1 MPSLSHPSKPTS
13 GALLMRI
20 LEQPELVSAV
30 RELPPPV
37 LSKLIDRIGLED
49 SGELVA
55 LATAEQ
61 LERMFDDDLW
71 KSVRAGEDET
81 FRSDRFALWLEVM
94 MEAGEEHFI
103 RRLLELPRDMLALAV
118 HRLVLVIDMDALA
131 DVMSTPTY
139 DAMEL
144 DRALENTPY
153 EEWEEFRMFARD
165 ASAWDVVGTALLALD
180 RDHHDYLRAILE
192 QCCAMSTEFINGN
205 GSLFEV
211 LTSEELL
218 ESDAAAEREDRRA
231 AAGFVSPAD
240 ARSFLELARRGEA
253 LDERDP
259 ITHAYFRD
267 VARPAVERPGA
278 PEHAGAAAGSQLAA
292 ASPGLERL
300 VALLAEAEVMRPVAE
315 QPLAVL
321 ASGSR
326 PAKGG
331 KKAAKS
337 KDARTAPLFEAAM
350 SALRERDPAV
360 FSQRIEELGYL
371 MNVVLAGSSDKKGRA
386 LRPMD
391 ALEQVLRACE
401 AGLRAHFD
409 TRAIA
414 SGDALSHVVRTPA
427 DQLFRRGFRAP
438 ESTRSKKSPSRS
450 S

>member
-1 MPSLSHPSKPTS
+1 MASLSRQTIPTS
-13 GALLMRI
+13 SALLMRI

-81 FRSDRFALWLEVM
+81 FRSDRFALWLDVI
-94 MEAGEEHFI
+94 MEAGEEQLI

-118 HRLVLVIDMDALA
+118 HRLALVIDMDALA
-131 DVMSTPTY
+131 DVMSTPTF

-153 EEWEEFRMFARD
+153 EEWEEFRIFARD
-165 ASAWDVVGTALLALD
+165 ASAWDVVGTALLSLD
-180 RDHHDYLRAILE
+180 RDHHDFLRAILE

-205 GSLFEV
+205 GSLYEV

-218 ESDAAAEREDRRA
+218 ESDIAAEREDRRA
-231 AAGFVSPAD
+231 AGGFVSPAD

-253 LDERDP
+253 LDTRDP

-267 VARPAVERPGA
+267 VARPTVAGPAASER
-278 PEHAGAAAGSQLAA
+278 AGAAAGLQLTA
-292 ASPGLERL
+292 ASPGLQRL
-300 VALLAEAEVMRPVAE
+300 VTLLGEAEVMGTLAD
-315 QPLAVL
+315 QPLAAL
-321 ASGSR
+321 TSGPTSKGAKRSR
-326 PAKGG
+326 
-331 KKAAKS
+331 KS
-337 KDARTAPLFEAAM
+337 KESRTAPLFEAAM
-350 SALRERDPAV
+350 SELREGDDAV

-371 MNVVLAGSSDKKGRA
+371 MNVLLAGSAGPKGRA
-386 LRPMD
+386 LRPME
-391 ALEQVLRACE
+391 ALERVLRACE
-401 AGLRAHFD
+401 AGLRAHFA
-409 TRAIA
+409 TKAIT
-414 SGDALSHVVRTPA
+414 SDDALSLVVRTPV
-427 DQLFRRGFRAP
+427 DRLFRRGFSEP
-438 ESTRSKKSPSRS
+438 QPVGSKTQPGR
-450 S
+450 

>member
-1 MPSLSHPSKPTS
+1 MASLSRQSNPTS
-13 GALLMRI
+13 SALLMRI

-81 FRSDRFALWLEVM
+81 FRPDRFALWLNIM

-103 RRLLELPRDMLALAV
+103 KRLMELPQDMLALAV
-118 HRLVLVIDMDALA
+118 HRIVLVIDMDALA
-131 DVMSTPTY
+131 DLMSTPTH

-165 ASAWDVVGTALLALD
+165 PNAWDIVGTALLALD
-180 RDHHDYLRAILE
+180 RDHHEYLRTILE

-218 ESDAAAEREDRRA
+218 AGDITAAREDRRA
-231 AAGFVSPAD
+231 AAGFVTAAD
-240 ARSFLELARRGEA
+240 ARSFLELARRGEG
-253 LDERDP
+253 LDQRDP

-267 VARPAVERPGA
+267 VERPAVEKPGA
-278 PEHAGAAAGSQLAA
+278 PVRAGAAAGTQLTA
-292 ASPGLERL
+292 ASPGLTRL
-300 VALLAEAEVMRPVAE
+300 VGLLRDAEVLDSAAE
-315 QPLAVL
+315 QPLAAL
-321 ASGSR
+321 TGGSAR
-326 PAKGG
+326 AKGAKKSG
-331 KKAAKS
+331 KPKS
-337 KDARTAPLFEAAM
+337 SRTAPLFEAAM
-350 SALRERDPAV
+350 SALRERDPSV
-360 FSQRIEELGYL
+360 FSRRIEELGYL
-371 MNVVLAGSSDKKGRA
+371 VNVVMAGSSGPKGRA
-386 LRPMD
+386 LRPLE

-401 AGLRAHFD
+401 AGLRAHFP
-409 TRAIA
+409 TKTPA
-414 SGDALSHVVRTPA
+414 SGDALAHVAKTPA
-427 DQLFRRGFRAP
+427 DQLFRRGFSA
-438 ESTRSKKSPSRS
+438 TQTAGAKK
-450 S
+450 